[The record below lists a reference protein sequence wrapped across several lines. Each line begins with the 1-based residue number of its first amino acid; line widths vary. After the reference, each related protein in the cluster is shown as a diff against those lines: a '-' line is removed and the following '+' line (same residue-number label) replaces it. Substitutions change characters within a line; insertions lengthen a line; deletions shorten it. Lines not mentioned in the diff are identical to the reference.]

1 MGQQQEGVERLA
13 CMGMEGMITRGL
25 AVITGAG
32 GLITDWQGRALDG
45 NSDGRVVAAGD
56 ARLHAEALAVLQ
68 AR

>member
-32 GLITDWQGRALDG
+32 GK
-45 NSDGRVVAAGD
+45 AAGRITI
-56 ARLHAEALAVLQ
+56 AAASMASLYSLQ
-68 AR
+68 